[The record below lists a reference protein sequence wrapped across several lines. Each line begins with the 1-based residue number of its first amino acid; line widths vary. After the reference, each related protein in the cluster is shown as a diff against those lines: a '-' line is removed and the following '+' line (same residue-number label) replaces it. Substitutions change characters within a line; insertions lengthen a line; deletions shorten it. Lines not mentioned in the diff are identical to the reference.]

1 MTQLDIKSAVLNA
14 LHFMNRSRSLNPSF
28 NKETVIIKK
37 TRWQIKKPVLSG
49 LFFIGILCNVQA
61 QEVIDLWDTEIP
73 GSKTTTEYRE
83 ERIMDGDQ
91 LVGVNRVTQPQI
103 TVFKAAE
110 PSGAAVII
118 CPGGGYGHLA
128 IDKEGFKVAQWFNEK
143 GITAFVLKYR
153 LPSDLIMEDKT
164 VGPLQDA
171 QRAMRLVRE
180 IAREYGIDTAK
191 VGIMGFSAGGHLAS
205 TLSTHYNDKVY
216 ETDGAI
222 SAKPDF
228 SILLYPVI
236 SMQEGITHQ
245 GSRDNLLGKNPSAAD
260 VEQFSNKKQITPQ
273 TPPTFLVHAADD
285 QAVPVKNS
293 IDYFTALNQ
302 NAVPVEM
309 HIYEKGG
316 HGFGLGTEPTTNS
329 WPEALALWLK
339 THGFINE

>member
-1 MTQLDIKSAVLNA
+1 MTNFSLKSSDKNPQYFIEPTIA
-14 LHFMNRSRSLNPSF
+14 LSTSSV
-28 NKETVIIKK
+28 KETVMIKK
-37 TRWQIKKPVLSG
+37 TTRRIKKSTLSG
-49 LFFIGILCNVQA
+49 LFLIGILCSVQA
-61 QEVIDLWDTEIP
+61 QEVVNLWDTEIP
-73 GSKTTTEYRE
+73 GSKTSAEYSE
-83 ERIMDGDQ
+83 KHDMDGDK
-91 LVGVNRVTQPQI
+91 LVGASRVIQPQL

-118 CPGGGYGHLA
+118 CPGGGYGYLA
-128 IDKEGFKVAQWFNEK
+128 IDKEGVKVAQWFNTK

-164 VGPLQDA
+164 IGPLQDA

-180 IAREYGIDTAK
+180 NAQEYAIDTAK

-216 ETDGAI
+216 ETDNAI
-222 SAKPDF
+222 SAKPNF

-245 GSRDNLLGKNPSAAD
+245 GSRENLLGKNPSAAD
-260 VEQFSNKKQITPQ
+260 VERFSNEKQITPK

-285 QAVPVKNS
+285 QAVPVRNS
-293 IDYFTALNQ
+293 IDYFTALNE
-302 NAVPVEM
+302 NNVPVEM

-316 HGFGLGTEPTTNS
+316 HGFGLGTAPTNNA
-329 WPEALALWLK
+329 WPESLALWLK
-339 THGFINE
+339 TYGLIKE

>member
-1 MTQLDIKSAVLNA
+1 MTNFGIKSADKYSPYFLKLPIA
-14 LHFMNRSRSLNPSF
+14 SNPTIL
-28 NKETVIIKK
+28 KETNKMRKMTRKIKK
-37 TRWQIKKPVLSG
+37 SALSG
-49 LFFIGILCNVQA
+49 LFFIGILCSVQA
-61 QEVIDLWDTEIP
+61 QEVVNLWDTEIP
-73 GSKTTTEYRE
+73 GSKTSTEYSE
-83 ERIMDGDQ
+83 EQDMDGNQ
-91 LVGVNRVTQPQI
+91 LVGVSRVIQPQL

-118 CPGGGYGHLA
+118 CPGGGYGYLA
-128 IDKEGFKVAQWFNEK
+128 IDKEGVKVAQWFNTK

-153 LPSDLIMEDKT
+153 LPSDLIMENKT
-164 VGPLQDA
+164 IGPLQDA

-180 IAREYGIDTAK
+180 NAQEYEIDTAK

-222 SAKPDF
+222 TAKPNF

-245 GSRDNLLGKNPSAAD
+245 GSRENLLGKNPSAAD
-260 VEQFSNKKQITPQ
+260 VDRFSNEMQITAK
-273 TPPTFLVHAADD
+273 TSPTFLVHAADD

-302 NAVPVEM
+302 NNVPVEM

-316 HGFGLGTEPTTNS
+316 HGFGLGTAPTNNA
-329 WPEALALWLK
+329 WPESLALWLK
-339 THGFINE
+339 TYGLINE